1 MKRDEI
7 GDLLTFLAV
16 VEERSF
22 TRAAAK
28 LGTSQ
33 SAVSHT
39 MRRLEDRLDI
49 RLLTRTTRSVS
60 PTEAGQKLAAT
71 LEPAF
76 ADIKT
81 QLDRLNDYRDKVT
94 GTLRITSTHTAAE
107 FILLPVCNRLLREHP
122 ELNIEISVDGRMI
135 DLVADGFDAGVRL
148 GEHLEKDMVAVPIG
162 PDLKMVVAGS
172 PDYLAQNGIP
182 QSPHDLTAHSCIN
195 LRMPTSGGLYAWEFE
210 EEGREFNV
218 RVEGQFTS
226 NVPNLIIQAAI
237 SGGGLC
243 CLPDDTMKD
252 ALRSGKLVPVLENW
266 CPYFPGFHL
275 YYPSRR
281 QHSAAFRL
289 FLDALRESG
298 FAPGTVRRGEE

>member
-1 MKRDEI
+1 M
-7 GDLLTFLAV
+7 

>member
-1 MKRDEI
+1 MKRDEV

-39 MRRLEDRLDI
+39 MRRLEERLDI

-60 PTEAGQKLAAT
+60 PTEAGRKLAAT

-76 ADIKT
+76 ADIET

-94 GTLRITSTHTAAE
+94 GTLRITATRTAAE

-122 ELNIEISVDGRMI
+122 ELNIEISVEARMV
-135 DLVADGFDAGVRL
+135 DLVAEGFDAGVRL
-148 GEHLEKDMVAVPIG
+148 GEHVEKDMVAVPIG

-172 PDYLAQNGIP
+172 PDYLEQNGVP
-182 QSPHDLTAHSCIN
+182 QTPHDLTDHNCIN
-195 LRMPTSGGLYAWEFE
+195 LRMPTSGGLYAWEFADD
-210 EEGREFNV
+210 GREFNV

-226 NVPNLIIQAAI
+226 NVANLIIQSAVN
-237 SGGGLC
+237 GGGLC
-243 CLPDDTMKD
+243 CLPNDTMKE
-252 ALRSGKLVPVLENW
+252 ALTSGQLLPVLEEW

-281 QHSAAFRL
+281 QHSAAFKL

-298 FAPGTVRRGEE
+298 VASGSLERVEE